1 MFFRTRFFLG
11 IGVAIAL
18 TVGAVVAAGLP
29 SRSGG
34 SSAAAAQQQAA
45 D

>member
-1 MFFRTRFFLG
+1 MFFRTRFYLG

-18 TVGAVVAAGLP
+18 TVGALVAAGGS
-29 SRSGG
+29 SRPGG
-34 SSAAAAQQQAA
+34 SSAAAVERQAA